1 MYSGLSGIYK
11 EKMKLPAQTRRLTG
25 TLNGEPITGKNVI
38 ANSAKILRQCSE
50 KNEIKIGQVYIGQL
64 DITLT
69 NISIPWRSLK
79 GKEIVLYEGL
89 WIDRSEEKEES
100 YWEDVEL
107 GHFFIDDAPSS
118 VTGFECTCYDA
129 MAKFDEKMG
138 NNNPTGTTATLYQLI
153 TLACTNC
160 GVSLGMTQSQIN
172 NMPNGSETLYVYG
185 EENDMET
192 YQDLISWCAQT
203 MGANALINRS
213 GQLVFKKYDG
223 VNSVVETFTAKDRI
237 GNSGK
242 CSSFETFYTGISMV
256 NIEES
261 TTSYY
266 GLSQDTG
273 SVMNLGSNPLLQP
286 YEGQTEQ
293 QLETKRRRILDAL
306 TGINYTPFDNIRL
319 NRPCVY
325 DLMDVIE
332 LTGGILGPTVDIY
345 GCITKYE
352 WTLLGGMKIQGAG
365 ANPSLVSAKSKT
377 DKNIVGLKKGEDK
390 TKKDVDI
397 LSNTVDTQATQ
408 INNIQN
414 NITNIVQEV
423 SDKISFDL
431 LPPSGSGQVDDVVI
445 VGADAPGASFGGL
458 RIWRYTENEEWEE
471 TPLIAYGTNDI
482 GVGATLPTG
491 TVYLVYQA

>member
-1 MYSGLSGIYK
+1 MYSGLSSIYR
-11 EKMKLPAQTRRLTG
+11 ERMKMPAQTRRLTG

-50 KNEIKIGQVYIGQL
+50 KNEINIGQVYIGQL

-69 NISIPWRSLK
+69 NISIPWRNLK

-89 WIDRSEEKEES
+89 WIDRREERQES

-107 GHFFIDDAPSS
+107 GHFFISDAPSS
-118 VTGFECTCYDA
+118 VIGFECTCYDA
-129 MAKFDEKMG
+129 MSKFDKNMG
-138 NNNPTGTTATLYQLI
+138 INNPTGTTATLYDLI
-153 TLACTNC
+153 TLACAQS
-160 GVSLGMTQSQIN
+160 GVTLGMTQSQIN
-172 NMPNGSETLYVYG
+172 NMPNGNEILQVYG

-213 GQLVFKKYDG
+213 GQLIFKKYDG
-223 VNSVVETFTAKDRI
+223 INSVVETFNAKDRI
-237 GNSGK
+237 GDSGK
-242 CSSFETFYTGISMV
+242 CSSFETYYTGISMV

-266 GLSQDTG
+266 GLNPDNG

-286 YEGQTEQ
+286 YEGQTEE
-293 QLETKRRRILDAL
+293 QLETKRRRILNAISD
-306 TGINYTPFDNIRL
+306 INYTPFDNIRL

-325 DLMDVIE
+325 DLMDVVE

-377 DKNIVGLKKGEDK
+377 DKNIVGLRKSDDK
-390 TKKDVDI
+390 TKRDV
-397 LSNTVDTQATQ
+397 NTMSETITNQGQQITQ
-408 INNIQN
+408 II
-414 NITNIVQEV
+414 QEV
-423 SDKISFDL
+423 EDKI
-431 LPPSGSGQVDDVVI
+431 
-445 VGADAPGASFGGL
+445 
-458 RIWRYTENEEWEE
+458 T
-471 TPLIAYGTNDI
+471 YGTQDLSP
-482 GVGATLPTG
+482 GVSPLQTG
-491 TVYLVYQA
+491 YIYLVYE